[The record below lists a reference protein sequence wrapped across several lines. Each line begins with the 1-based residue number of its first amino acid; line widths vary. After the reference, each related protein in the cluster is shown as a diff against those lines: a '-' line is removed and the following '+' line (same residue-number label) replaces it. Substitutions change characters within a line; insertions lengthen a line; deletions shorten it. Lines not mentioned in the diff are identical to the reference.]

1 MDTLDRDV
9 TGVDGARERER
20 EREREQERGRTS
32 VNSGT
37 FREQDAASNA
47 SRPPERERRMS
58 WDKYTV

>member
-9 TGVDGARERER
+9 TGVDGARER